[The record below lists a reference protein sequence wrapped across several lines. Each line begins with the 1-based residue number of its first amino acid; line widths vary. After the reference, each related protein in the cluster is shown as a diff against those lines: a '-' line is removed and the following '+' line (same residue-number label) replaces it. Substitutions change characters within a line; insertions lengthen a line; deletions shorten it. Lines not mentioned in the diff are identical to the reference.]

1 MAEKC
6 RRMTQWEV
14 SGCPDAKA
22 RQPNGYFSPLAC
34 GVLPQPSRHGEQN
47 TRDGEKRRAGKPA
60 DAVRQDVED
69 DGDADDRRG
78 EQQRGQSEQE
88 ARRKYFLARVTKQ
101 EQPIAFCESCMALV
115 ATAQNRQ
122 APAPQERAMTAP
134 RFDQSRRA
142 VQQWSPAA
150 QAGQKVSFP

>member
-1 MAEKC
+1 C
-6 RRMTQWEV
+6 R
-14 SGCPDAKA
+14 A
-22 RQPNGYFSPLAC
+22 RPEPH
-34 GVLPQPSRHGEQN
+34 RHGKQN
-47 TRDGEKRRAGKPA
+47 TRDGEKRSRVKPA
-60 DAVRQDVED
+60 EAVRQDVED
-69 DGDADDRRG
+69 DSEAYNRRS
-78 EQQRGQSEQE
+78 EQQREQSEQE

-150 QAGQKVSFP
+150 QAGRKVR

>member
-1 MAEKC
+1 
-6 RRMTQWEV
+6 MTQWEV
-14 SGCPDAKA
+14 SGCPDARG
-22 RQPNGYFSPLAC
+22 RQLYGYLSPLAC

-122 APAPQERAMTAP
+122 APGQQERGMAAP
-134 RFDQSRRA
+134 GVDQSRRA
-142 VQQWSPAA
+142 VQPWSPPAP
-150 QAGQKVSFP
+150 AGQKVSRPYGCS